1 MKKTDANICRKG
13 SPALKKL
20 SHRPRNVLINRSVA
34 GNIILFLF
42 LALVGAFTALP
53 LVYQILTAFK
63 PLDELFLY
71 PPRFYISRPTLKNFT
86 DMSSVLGD
94 SYVPFVRYVFNSV
107 ITTVI
112 ASVGHLAVSAM
123 VAYPLAKHYHVKYRG
138 AIFSVIFYSLMF
150 STYVLGIPRFLVMS
164 KMHMLDSYWAL
175 ILPSMASTLGV
186 YLLKCFMDQLSDSI
200 LEAARI
206 DGAGEFRILWTVVMP
221 SIKPA
226 WLTLIMLLVKDLWND
241 TNSPTLY
248 VFNDSI
254 KTLPVLMNYITT
266 SGNVRAGVGAA
277 FSLIMLAPPVIIF
290 VLSQSKVIET
300 MKSAGVKE

>member
-1 MKKTDANICRKG
+1 M
-13 SPALKKL
+13 
-20 SHRPRNVLINRSVA
+20 
-34 GNIILFLF
+34 LFLF

-71 PPRFYISRPTLKNFT
+71 PPRFYIVNPTLKNFT
-86 DMSSVLGD
+86 DLSSVLGD
-94 SYVPFVRYVFNSV
+94 SYVPFARYAFNSV
-107 ITTVI
+107 VTTVI

-123 VAYPLAKHYHVKYRG
+123 AAYPLAKHHTVKYRG
-138 AIFSVIFYSLMF
+138 AIFSVIIYSLMF

-164 KMHMLDSYWAL
+164 KMGMLDTYWAL
-175 ILPSMASTLGV
+175 ILPAMAGTLGL
-186 YLLKCFMDQLSDSI
+186 YLLKCFMDQMPDSM

-206 DGAGEFRILWTVVMP
+206 DGAGEFRILWSIVMP

-226 WLTLIMLLVKDLWND
+226 WLTLVMLLVKDLWND

-248 VFNDSI
+248 IFNDSI
-254 KTLPVLMNYITT
+254 KTMSVLMNYITT
-266 SGNVRAGVGAA
+266 SGSVRAGVGAA

-300 MKSAGVKE
+300 MKSAGIKE